1 MLETFPINLQAS
13 ARTRTLMPQFA
24 RSGFDHIGLVTDE
37 VKPGESWV
45 EATRVWVTS
54 PREHPYN
61 VEWLRFEPDSPVTG
75 PLRTEPHVAYRV
87 DDVHA
92 ADRGSRGA
100 GRALRRRRR
109 LPHGGVRH
117 GRRRRGRVHA
127 VREPPTRRGGFELRR
142 RRQRSSRSA
151 ARRRSMK
158 RRRAPSTRSTTSR
171 STSQPASWSAFS
183 GRAAAGRRRCS
194 GRWRGCTP

>member
-13 ARTRTLMPQFA
+13 DAPDLMPQFA
-24 RSGFDHIGLVTDE
+24 RSGFDHIGLITDD

-45 EATRVWVTS
+45 EATRVWVTN

-87 DDVHA
+87 DDVQRR
-92 ADRGSRGA
+92 DRGPRGA
-100 GRALRRRRR
+100 GRALRRRGR
-109 LPHGGVRH
+109 LPHGGL
-117 GRRRRGRVHA
+117 RRSSTARWSSSCSTRT
-127 VREPPTRRGGFELRR
+127 PTRRGGFELCRGGSEARDPRR
-142 RRQRSSRSA
+142 DEDR
-151 ARRRSMK
+151 MK
-158 RRRAPSTRSTTSR
+158 RRLAPSMHCTTFR
-171 STSQPASWSAFS
+171 STSQPANWSAFS

-194 GRWRGCTP
+194 GRCRGCTP